1 MAHPTAQINPAML
14 HWARSRVGFDVL
26 EAASAAGVKPEQF
39 ARWETGEGLPTFRQA
54 QNVAQALHAP
64 FGFLFLQQAPVE
76 PPLLPDLRT
85 VGGAP
90 VDRPSVN
97 LIDAVKATLQRQAW
111 FIEYLQEQG
120 VQPLPFVGR
129 FTVAASVKSVAADIR
144 AVIGCGIEEGQRQW
158 DEYQR
163 ELIQA
168 AERTGIL
175 VMRSGIVGNNTR
187 RKLDVS
193 EFRGFAIS
201 HALAPVVFVNSADAP
216 TARLFT
222 LMHELAHI
230 WIGSSGISNVSPDNS
245 RREEVF
251 CNAVAGEFLAPSE
264 MFLAL
269 WNASTQDVPVRLSEL
284 ARRFHVSTMVVM
296 RRALDLGLLTRDTYN
311 EFYLAELQRYR
322 QAEKK
327 GGSFYRN
334 AGSKNSTRFAK
345 AVVAEAFSGRML
357 LRDAGKLLGI
367 QPAMIRT
374 FAEQLGT

>member
-1 MAHPTAQINPAML
+1 MAHPTAHINPAML
-14 HWARSRVGFDVL
+14 RCARSRVGFDVL
-26 EAASAAGVKPEQF
+26 EAALAAGVKPEQF

-64 FGFLFLQQAPVE
+64 FGFLFLQEAPVE
-76 PPLLPDLRT
+76 PPLLPDLLT

-129 FTVAASVKSVAADIR
+129 FTVAASVKAVAADIR
-144 AVIGCGIEEGQRQW
+144 AVLGFEIEQGQRQW

-251 CNAVAGEFLAPSE
+251 CNAVAGEFLAPSDTF
-264 MFLAL
+264 MAL
-269 WNASTQDVPVRLSEL
+269 WNASAQEVPVRLSEL

-322 QAEKK
+322 QAEKQ

-334 AGSKNSTRFAK
+334 AGSKNSMRFAK

-367 QPAMIRT
+367 QPAKIRT